1 MLSRYIILFI
11 VCILLS
17 VGFAQNR
24 KITIAVIKDGPSS
37 EESLIGLIDN
47 ELKKLTKGSIQV
59 NFKTDPGFN
68 AGWDLNRV
76 GSVLKNAMNDRE
88 VDMILAIGSLVTQ
101 EAARPDFA
109 LRKPVVSTYVQRAD
123 ITGITYEDDQT
134 LKDNFSMIVIPQ
146 RTEGD
151 IRAFRQLIPFQ
162 KLHIGI
168 SAAEQA
174 LMSDNRTGIKQYED
188 SLGIQ
193 LVLVPISDDIV
204 GSLADLD
211 TTSEAF
217 FLTRIPHLTKSQR
230 KNLIQELNDKK
241 IPSFSLLGYEDVEL
255 GVLAAIAPDITEQI
269 VRRVALNLHRLIRGE
284 TTDDLAVTLTVDS
297 RMLINARTAEAI
309 GYSPSAETKVMA
321 NFLYEEALKSDL
333 PKLNFPQTLKLAED
347 GNISLSIS
355 DAEVETSLN
364 DKLITRG
371 SLLPQINAEGTY
383 NRLNPRA
390 EALKLVLPDAMSVVS
405 VSLSQMIYDDRL
417 ISNFRSSDRMY
428 EARQQRRE
436 TVRLEAIASGGN
448 AYLVLVL
455 ANLFTQIE
463 VDNVH
468 LTRDNLELAR
478 LRVDVGYS
486 GKDEVYRWQAELA
499 QNRSSLIKSEA
510 DIETRQIGLNQ
521 VLGLDQSRRW
531 EVEEIQV
538 DEDIFYFL
546 EGKLDPVYDN
556 TSSWD
561 KFRKFVVR
569 FAVDNA
575 PEIKALDKTIEAQDI
590 QVGQRTRRW
599 FLPVFSINLGYNYEL
614 YRTPEMSNVDK
625 YNYTFDVRASYP
637 IFNGLERLYA
647 VQREKTVL
655 TGFEREHQLVSD
667 LVERRTRTAMRR
679 VESSF
684 PTIKLYNS
692 AAKNAKQNLDLVQ
705 DKYAQG
711 IVNVTDLLEA
721 QNQSLNSNL
730 NAAAAQYTFLI
741 DLVDFQR
748 AISWFEDDKS
758 EEARE
763 AFLEKVEAAVS
774 GE

>member
-17 VGFAQNR
+17 VGHAQNR
-24 KITIAVIKDGPSS
+24 KITIAVIKDGSSS
-37 EESLIGLIDN
+37 EESLIGLIDD

-68 AGWDLNRV
+68 AGWDINRV

-101 EAARPDFA
+101 EAAKKDLP
-109 LRKPVVSTYVQRAD
+109 LTKPFVSTFVQRAD

-146 RTEGD
+146 RTERD
-151 IRAFRQLIPFQ
+151 IRAFRQLLPFQ

-168 SAAEQA
+168 SSAEQA
-174 LMSDNRTGIKQYED
+174 LMSDNRTGLRQYED

-193 LVLVPISDDIV
+193 LVLVPISDDIT

-217 FLTRIPHLTKSQR
+217 LLTRIPHLTKSQR

-255 GVLAAIAPDITEQI
+255 GVLAAIAPNITEQI

-284 TTDDLAVTLTVDS
+284 STDDLAVTLTVDS
-297 RMLINARTAEAI
+297 RMLINARTAAAI
-309 GYSPSAETKVMA
+309 GYSPNAETKVMA

-333 PKLNFPQTLKLAED
+333 PTLNLPQTLKLAED

-371 SLLPQINAEGTY
+371 SLLPQINAEGSY
-383 NRLNPRA
+383 NRFNPRG
-390 EALKLVLPDAMSVVS
+390 EALKEVLPDAMSVVS

-428 EARQQRRE
+428 EARQQKRE
-436 TVRLEAIASGGN
+436 TVRLEAMASGGN

-455 ANLFTQIE
+455 ANLFTQLE
-463 VDNVH
+463 ADNVH

-499 QNRSSLIKSEA
+499 QNQSSLIRSEA

-521 VLGLDQSRRW
+521 VLGLDQYRRW

-561 KFRKFVVR
+561 KFRKFIVQ
-569 FAVDNA
+569 FSVDNA

-637 IFNGLERLYA
+637 LFNGLERLYA

-684 PTIKLYNS
+684 PTIKLYNR
-692 AAKNAKQNLDLVQ
+692 AAKNAKKNLDLVQ

-721 QNQSLNSNL
+721 QNQSLRANL
-730 NAAAAQYTFLI
+730 NSAAAQYTFLI

-748 AISWFEDDKS
+748 AISWFEDEKS
-758 EEARE
+758 EEDKE
-763 AFLEKVEAAVS
+763 AFLIKVEEALLA
-774 GE
+774 E

>member
-1 MLSRYIILFI
+1 MVKFI
-11 VCILLS
+11 FYTLIFTTCMILS
-17 VGFAQNR
+17 VQAR
-24 KITIAVIKDGPSS
+24 EITIAVVKDGPSS
-37 EESLIGLIDN
+37 EEQLVGKIES
-47 ELKKLTKGSIQV
+47 ELKRLVKSDATII
-59 NFKTDPGFN
+59 FKTDPSFD
-68 AGWDLNRV
+68 AGWDPGRTRGVIQNALRDP
-76 GSVLKNAMNDRE
+76 SVN
-88 VDMILAIGSLVTQ
+88 MILAIGSLVTQ
-101 EAARPDFA
+101 EAANPD
-109 LRKPVVSTYVQRAD
+109 LSLSKPFVSTFVQRVD
-123 ITGITYEDDQT
+123 LIGMPYQ
-134 LKDNFSMIVIPQ
+134 KDRPPKKNFNMIMIPQ
-146 RTEGD
+146 RAERD
-151 IRAFRQLIPFQ
+151 IRAFSQIIDFR
-162 KLHIGI
+162 KLFVGI
-168 SAAEQA
+168 TDAEKSITTDSQ
-174 LMSDNRTGIKQYED
+174 TGLKRYED
-188 SLGIQ
+188 SLGVEIEIIS
-193 LVLVPISDDIV
+193 ISDDITS
-204 GSLADLD
+204 SLSVLD
-211 TTSEAF
+211 EGAEAF
-217 FLTRIPHLTKSQR
+217 LLTRLPHMTSVQR
-230 KNLIQELNDKK
+230 KELIDELNARK
-241 IPSFSLLGYEDVEL
+241 IPSFSLLGLPDVEI
-255 GVLAAIAPDITEQI
+255 GVLAGLAPDITRQI

-284 TTDDLAVTLTVDS
+284 STDDLAVTLTVDS
-297 RMLINARTAEAI
+297 RMLINARTAMAI
-309 GYSPSAETKVMA
+309 GYSPSAEIKVMA

-333 PKLNFPQTLKLAED
+333 PTLNLPQTLKLVED

-364 DKLITRG
+364 EKLITRG
-371 SLLPQINAEGTY
+371 SLLPQINAEGSY
-383 NRLNPRA
+383 NRFNPRG
-390 EALKLVLPDAMSVVS
+390 EALKEVLPDAMSVVS

-428 EARQQRRE
+428 EARQQKRE
-436 TVRLEAIASGGN
+436 TVRLEAMASGGN

-455 ANLFTQIE
+455 ANLFAQIE

-499 QNRSSLIKSEA
+499 QNQSSLIRSEA

-521 VLGLDQSRRW
+521 VLGLDQYRRW

-538 DEDIFYFL
+538 DEDTFYFL
-546 EGKLDPVYDN
+546 KGKLDPVYDN

-561 KFRKFVVR
+561 KFRKFIVQ
-569 FAVDNA
+569 FALANA
-575 PEIKALDKTIEAQDI
+575 PEIKTLDKTIEAQDI

-721 QNQSLNSNL
+721 QNQSLSANL

-741 DLVDFQR
+741 DLIDFQR
-748 AISWFEDDKS
+748 AISWFEDEKS
-758 EEARE
+758 EEAKE
-763 AFLEKVEAAVS
+763 AFLIKVEEALLA
-774 GE
+774 E